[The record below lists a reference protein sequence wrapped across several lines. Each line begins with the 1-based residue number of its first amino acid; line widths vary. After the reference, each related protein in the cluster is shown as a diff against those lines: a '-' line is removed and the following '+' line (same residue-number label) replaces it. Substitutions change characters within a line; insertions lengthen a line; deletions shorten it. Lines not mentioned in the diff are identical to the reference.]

1 MILDKV
7 QRQFNREQIVFSTN
21 GLEQLDMHIQK
32 STNDPYLVKWIL
44 NVKPKTIKLIEETWE
59 KNHCNL
65 GLGKNF
71 LNIKS
76 RIHERKN

>member
-1 MILDKV
+1 
-7 QRQFNREQIVFSTN
+7 
-21 GLEQLDMHIQK
+21 MHMQK
-32 STNDPYLVKWIL
+32 NMNFDPYLAKWIL

-65 GLGKNF
+65 GVGKDF

-76 RIHERKN
+76 RIHERKS